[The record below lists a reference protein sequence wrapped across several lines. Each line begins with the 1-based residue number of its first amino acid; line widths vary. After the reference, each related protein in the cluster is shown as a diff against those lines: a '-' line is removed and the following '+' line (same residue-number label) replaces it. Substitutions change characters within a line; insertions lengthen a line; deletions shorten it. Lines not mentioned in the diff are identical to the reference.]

1 MKKYEITFTIYSKSS
16 GVKNKKLL
24 NSCSR
29 VLALGLLKVYNDWLF
44 SKFKEHPNITV
55 KYLKNID
62 ITCYTYNPLDK
73 RYVYQI
79 TYTRTI
85 E

>member
-1 MKKYEITFTIYSKSS
+1 MEKYEITFTIYSRCS
-16 GVKNKKLL
+16 GIKNKKLL
-24 NSCSR
+24 NSRSR
-29 VLALGLLKVYNDWLF
+29 ILALGLLKAYNDWLF

-55 KYLKNID
+55 NYLKNID

-73 RYVYQI
+73 RYIYQI